1 MNKSQFQKAAN
12 ISADQG
18 SRWFPC
24 INATFAEYGITD
36 PLAQAMFIA
45 QVGHESS
52 GFTRITENLNY
63 TPEGL
68 RATFKK
74 YFSEEEAQQFG
85 RTAAHPANQEGIAN
99 KVYGNRLGNSS
110 AGDGWRY
117 RGRGLIQITGREN
130 YEACGKSLKTD
141 LGLAPQLLEQ
151 DVYAARSAGWFWQS
165 KKCGAVA
172 DDIEAV
178 TRLINGGLNGLD
190 DRKERFEAAKEVL
203 LS

>member
-18 SRWFPC
+18 SRWFTC
-24 INATFAEYGITD
+24 INATFAEFGITE

-99 KVYGNRLGNSS
+99 KV
-110 AGDGWRY
+110 
-117 RGRGLIQITGREN
+117 
-130 YEACGKSLKTD
+130 
-141 LGLAPQLLEQ
+141 
-151 DVYAARSAGWFWQS
+151 
-165 KKCGAVA
+165 
-172 DDIEAV
+172 
-178 TRLINGGLNGLD
+178 
-190 DRKERFEAAKEVL
+190 
-203 LS
+203 